1 MTENSTNPRNDVVRS
16 GVMHEPDTWPNH
28 VHTANAEIMAQP
40 RDWNVA
46 CAMAQVRMGVPLT
59 ETQRALVEKSA
70 GARSQ

>member
-1 MTENSTNPRNDVVRS
+1 MSDPN
-16 GVMHEPDTWPNH
+16 TWPNH

-59 ETQRALVEKSA
+59 EAQRVLVEKSIA
-70 GARSQ
+70 ARSQ